1 MIIPFQQWRPDQPNL
16 APNNLLTATNVI
28 PAPGGFTAFSGLA
41 EASTNALDSTPLGMT
56 AGQAA
61 AGDWSLFAGDSG
73 KLYRLVGGASGSVF
87 SNVSKSGNYTLSGSN
102 RWDFAQYGERL
113 IAVCLD
119 ENPQQFNL
127 TSSSLFSDLVTT
139 HKAKY
144 VAVVRDFVFTAH
156 TTDSTDGL
164 QPTRVRWS
172 AIDDPTNFTVS
183 SATMSDF
190 QNIEGAGHIKALF
203 GGETATVFFDR
214 GIARLNFVGTPVIFQ
229 VDMVSRNQGLF
240 ASGAAAQL
248 QNNIFFLDHDGFYR
262 FDGQSI
268 APIGANRVDEFFL
281 ADVNTAEIDDITCV
295 VDADRHIVIWS
306 YTSNGATTP
315 NKMLCYHYQLDA
327 WSLVELGVN
336 MVGYGRGIGYTLEQV
351 DNINSSIDAL
361 TISLD
366 SPSLQ
371 GGTRRIY
378 AFQNNQLY
386 TFSGDNLAATF
397 ETSDVQPA
405 QGRRSAI
412 NRCRP
417 LTDAGTFTAQIGSKA
432 TTASTATFTT
442 ASSPTADGTVPART
456 QGRYHRFK
464 MEIPAATTWTEAVG
478 VEFEAAP
485 LGGR

>member
-1 MIIPFQQWRPDQPNL
+1 MIIPFQQWQPDLPNL
-16 APNNLLTATNVI
+16 APNNVRTATNVI
-28 PAPGGFTAFSGLA
+28 PAPGGFTSFSGLA
-41 EASTNALDSTPLGMT
+41 EASTNALDGTPVGLT
-56 AGQAA
+56 AGQAK
-61 AGDWSLFAGDSG
+61 AGDWSLFAGDST

-87 SNVSKSGNYTLSGSN
+87 SNVSKSGNYTLASGS
-102 RWDFAQYGERL
+102 RWNFAQYGERL
-113 IAVCLD
+113 IAVCID
-119 ENPQQFNL
+119 ENPQQFDL
-127 TSSSLFSDLVTT
+127 TSGGLFSDLATT

-183 SATMSDF
+183 STTMSDF

-203 GGETATVFFDR
+203 GGEFATVLFDR
-214 GIARLNFVGTPVIFQ
+214 GIARLSFVGTPVIFQ
-229 VDMVSRNQGLF
+229 VDMLSRNQGLI
-240 ASGAAAQL
+240 APGAAAQL
-248 QNNIFFLDHDGFYR
+248 QNQIFFLDHDGFYR

-268 APIGANRVDEFFL
+268 APIGANRVDDFFL
-281 ADVNTAEIDDITCV
+281 ADVNIAQIEDTTCV
-295 VDADRHIVIWS
+295 VDPERHIVIWS

-327 WSLVELGVN
+327 WSLAELDVD
-336 MVGYGRGIGYTLEQV
+336 MLGYGRGVGYTLEQI

-371 GGTRRIY
+371 GGARRIY

-386 TFSGDNLAATF
+386 TFSGDNLAATL
-397 ETSDVQPA
+397 ETGDVQPA

-412 NRCRP
+412 NRVRP

-432 TTASTATFTT
+432 TTAATETFTT
-442 ASSPTADGTVPART
+442 ASSPTADGTCPTRT

-464 MEIPAATTWTEAVG
+464 VEIPAATTWSEAVG

>member
-1 MIIPFQQWRPDQPNL
+1 MIIPFQQWRPDLPNL
-16 APNNLLTATNVI
+16 APNNLQTATNVI
-28 PAPGGFTAFSGLA
+28 PAPGGFTSFQGLA
-41 EASTNALDSTPLGMT
+41 EASTNALDNTPRGLT
-56 AGQAA
+56 AGQSK
-61 AGDWSLFAGDSG
+61 AGDWSLFAGDDT
-73 KLYRLVGGASGSVF
+73 KLYRLTGGASGQVF
-87 SNVSKSGNYTLSGSN
+87 SNVSKSGNYTLSGSSKWN
-102 RWDFAQYGERL
+102 FAQYGERL

-172 AIDDPTNFTVS
+172 AIDDPTDFTVS

-203 GGETATVFFDR
+203 GGEFATVFFDR
-214 GIARLNFVGTPVIFQ
+214 GIARLSFVGTPVIFQ

-248 QNNIFFLDHDGFYR
+248 QNNIFFLDHDGFYK

-268 APIGANRVDEFFL
+268 APIGANRVDDFFL
-281 ADVNTAEIDDITCV
+281 NDVNTAEIDDISCV
-295 VDADRHIVIWS
+295 VDAERHIVIWS

-315 NKMLCYHYQLDA
+315 NKMLVYNYQLDS
-327 WSLVELGVN
+327 WSLIELSVDLIGDA
-336 MVGYGRGIGYTLEQV
+336 RGIGYTLEQV

-366 SPSLQ
+366 SPTLQ

-378 AFQNNQLY
+378 AFQNKKLQ
-386 TFSGDNLAATF
+386 TFSGDTLAATL
-397 ETSDVQPA
+397 ETGDVQPA
-405 QGRRSAI
+405 TGRRSAV
-412 NRCRP
+412 NRVRP
-417 LTDAGTFTAQIGSKA
+417 LTDAGTFTASIGSKA
-432 TTASTATFTT
+432 TTAATATFTS